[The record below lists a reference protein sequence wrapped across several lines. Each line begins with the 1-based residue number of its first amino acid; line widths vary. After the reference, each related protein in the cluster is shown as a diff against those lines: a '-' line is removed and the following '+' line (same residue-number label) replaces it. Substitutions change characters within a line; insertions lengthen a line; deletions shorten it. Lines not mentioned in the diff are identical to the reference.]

1 MTDRPTLPL
10 EHRTIAADG
19 EGPHPAVVILHG
31 RGADE
36 TDLLP
41 IAQRLPDELF
51 VLSLQAP
58 DRLQGGYTWYELD
71 LSGGGLHQSQPHA
84 EQFRRSLDL
93 IDESISAAVDSYDLD
108 PDRIGMLG
116 FSQGGITSLSLL
128 LEAPEEYDWVAALH
142 CYLPDSH
149 ADLDPN
155 GIEDQPV
162 FIAGGNQDQIIPPG
176 RTNAAATRLSE
187 LGAAVTSRTYDTGH
201 GIGPDEHA
209 DLIEWVDEQ
218 V

>member
-1 MTDRPTLPL
+1 MPETPALPL

-19 EGPHPAVVILHG
+19 EGPHPAVVVLHG
-31 RGADE
+31 RGANE

-51 VLSLQAP
+51 VLSLRAP
-58 DRLQGGYTWYELD
+58 DPLQGGYTWYELD
-71 LSGGGLHQSQPHA
+71 LSGGGLHQSQPHP

-93 IDESISAAVDSYDLD
+93 IEESIDAAIEEYDLD
-108 PDRIGMLG
+108 DDRVGLLG

-128 LEAPEEYDWVAALH
+128 LEAPTAYDWVAALH

-149 ADLDPN
+149 ADLTPD
-155 GIEDQPV
+155 GIENVPV
-162 FIAGGNQDQIIPPG
+162 FIAGGSQDQIIPSG

-187 LGAAVTSRTYDTGH
+187 LGAPVTSRTYNTGH

-209 DLIEWVDEQ
+209 DLIEWVTEQ